1 MTEIRG
7 IYTLW
12 LREVKRYVR
21 DRARIVSSFVQ
32 PLLWLVIFGSA
43 LSALVRISIP
53 GLTYQQYIFP
63 GIIGQTLLFTSM
75 FIGISVIWD
84 REFGFLKEIMV
95 APISRFSVFAGKLLG
110 ASTDAMIQGIFVF
123 VLGALLGITSNPL
136 ILGEALPVMILITF
150 GLVSIGLTVASFMQ
164 SLESFGLIVN
174 FINMPMFFLSGAI
187 FLIRG
192 PGVPSWLQIVASCN
206 PFTYAVDALRTVT
219 LGGSWQPLYPLY
231 VELLVVT
238 CFDLA
243 MIAIGT
249 WAFGRRK

>member
-12 LREVKRYVR
+12 LREIKRYIR

-43 LSALVRISIP
+43 LGALVRIPIP
-53 GLTYQQYIFP
+53 GLTYQQYILP
-63 GIIGQTLLFTSM
+63 GIVGQTLLFTSI

-110 ASTDAMIQGIFVF
+110 ASTDAMIQGILVF

-136 ILGEALPVMILITF
+136 IIVEALPVMILITF
-150 GLVSIGLTVASFMQ
+150 GLVSIGLTVASFME

-192 PGVPSWLQIVASCN
+192 PGVPSWLQIAAICN
-206 PFTYAVDALRTVT
+206 PFTYAVDALRTVI

-231 VELLVVT
+231 VELLVVAS
-238 CFDLA
+238 FDLA
-243 MIAIGT
+243 LIAVGT

>member
-95 APISRFSVFAGKLLG
+95 APISRFSVFTGKLLG

-206 PFTYAVDALRTVT
+206 PFTYAVDALRTVI

-231 VELLVVT
+231 VDLLVVA

>member
-192 PGVPSWLQIVASCN
+192 PGVPSWLQIVASLN
-206 PFTYAVDALRTVT
+206 PFTYAVDALRTVI

>member
-12 LREVKRYVR
+12 LREIKRYLR

-43 LSALVRISIP
+43 LSTLIRIPMP

-63 GIIGQTLLFTSM
+63 GIIGQTLLFTSI

-95 APISRFSVFAGKLLG
+95 APISRFSVFTGKLLG
-110 ASTDAMIQGIFVF
+110 ASTDALIQGILVF

-136 ILGEALPVMILITF
+136 IIAEALPVMILITF
-150 GLVSIGLTVASFMQ
+150 GLVSIGLTVASFIE

-174 FINMPMFFLSGAI
+174 FINMPMFFLSGAL
-187 FLIRG
+187 FPVRG
-192 PGVPSWLQIVASCN
+192 PGVPSWLQIAASCN
-206 PFTYAVDALRTVT
+206 PFTYAVDALRTVI

>member
-110 ASTDAMIQGIFVF
+110 ASTDALIQGIFVF

-206 PFTYAVDALRTVT
+206 PFTYAVDALRTVI

-231 VELLVVT
+231 VDLLVVA

>member
-21 DRARIVSSFVQ
+21 DKARIVSSFVQ

-43 LSALVRISIP
+43 LRVLVSI
-53 GLTYQQYIFP
+53 GKLTYQQYIFP
-63 GIIGQTLLFTSM
+63 GIVGQTLLFTSI

-95 APISRFSVFAGKLLG
+95 APISRFSVFAGKILG
-110 ASTDAMIQGIFVF
+110 ASTDAMIQGILVF
-123 VLGALLGITSNPL
+123 VLGALLGITFNPL
-136 ILGEALPVMILITF
+136 IFLEALPVMVLITF
-150 GLVSIGLTVASFMQ
+150 GLVSIGLTVASFIE

-174 FINMPMFFLSGAI
+174 FINMPMFFLSGAL
-187 FLIRG
+187 FPVRG
-192 PGVPSWLQIVASCN
+192 AGVPSWLQIAASCN
-206 PFTYAVDALRTVT
+206 PFTYAVDALRTVI
-219 LGGSWQPLYPLY
+219 LGGSWQPLFPLY
-231 VELLVVT
+231 VELFLVT

-243 MIAIGT
+243 MMAIGT
-249 WAFGRRK
+249 WAFSRRK

>member
-12 LREVKRYVR
+12 LREIKRYLR

-43 LSALVRISIP
+43 LRVLVSI
-53 GLTYQQYIFP
+53 GELTYQQYIFP
-63 GIIGQTLLFTSM
+63 GIVGQTLLFTSI

-95 APISRFSVFAGKLLG
+95 APISRFSVFTGKLLG
-110 ASTDAMIQGIFVF
+110 ASTDAMIQGILVF
-123 VLGALLGITSNPL
+123 VLGALLGITVNPL
-136 ILGEALPVMILITF
+136 ILGEALPVMLLITF
-150 GLVSIGLTVASFMQ
+150 GLVSVGLIVASFIE

-174 FINMPMFFLSGAI
+174 FINMPMFFLSGAL
-187 FLIRG
+187 FPVRG
-192 PGVPSWLQIVASCN
+192 AGVPNWLQIAASCN
-206 PFTYAVDALRTVT
+206 PFTYAVDALRTVI
-219 LGGSWQPLYPLY
+219 LGGSWQPLFPLY

-243 MIAIGT
+243 MITIGT

>member
-12 LREVKRYVR
+12 LREIKRYLR

-43 LSALVRISIP
+43 LRVLVSI
-53 GLTYQQYIFP
+53 GELTYQQYIFP
-63 GIIGQTLLFTSM
+63 GIVGQTLLFTSI

-95 APISRFSVFAGKLLG
+95 APISRFSVFTGKLLG
-110 ASTDAMIQGIFVF
+110 ASTDAMIQGILVF
-123 VLGALLGITSNPL
+123 VLGALLGITDNPL
-136 ILGEALPVMILITF
+136 ILGEALPVMLLVTF
-150 GLVSIGLTVASFMQ
+150 GLVSVGLIVASFIE

-174 FINMPMFFLSGAI
+174 FINMPMFFLSGAL
-187 FLIRG
+187 FPVRG
-192 PGVPSWLQIVASCN
+192 AGVPNWLQIAASCN
-206 PFTYAVDALRTVT
+206 PFTYAVDALRTVI
-219 LGGSWQPLYPLY
+219 LGGSWQPLFPLY

-243 MIAIGT
+243 MITIGT

>member
-1 MTEIRG
+1 MTELRG

-12 LREVKRYVR
+12 LREIKRYVR
-21 DRARIVSSFVQ
+21 DKARIVSSFVQ

-43 LSALVRISIP
+43 LGTLVHIP
-53 GLTYQQYIFP
+53 EGFSYQQYILP
-63 GIIGQTLLFTSM
+63 GIVGQTLLFTSM

-95 APISRFSVFAGKLLG
+95 APISRFSVFTGKLLG
-110 ASTDAMIQGIFVF
+110 ASTDAMIQGILVF
-123 VLGALLGITSNPL
+123 VLGALLGITTNPL
-136 ILGEALPVMILITF
+136 IVAEALPVMVLVTF

-187 FLIRG
+187 FLVRG
-192 PGVPSWLQIVASCN
+192 TGVPSWLQIAAICN
-206 PFTYAVDALRTVT
+206 PFTYAVDALRTVI

-231 VELLVVT
+231 VELLIVT

>member
-1 MTEIRG
+1 
-7 IYTLW
+7 
-12 LREVKRYVR
+12 
-21 DRARIVSSFVQ
+21 
-32 PLLWLVIFGSA
+32 
-43 LSALVRISIP
+43 
-53 GLTYQQYIFP
+53 
-63 GIIGQTLLFTSM
+63 
-75 FIGISVIWD
+75 
-84 REFGFLKEIMV
+84 
-95 APISRFSVFAGKLLG
+95 
-110 ASTDAMIQGIFVF
+110 
-123 VLGALLGITSNPL
+123 
-136 ILGEALPVMILITF
+136 MILVTF
-150 GLVSIGLTVASFMQ
+150 GLVSIGLTVASFME

-192 PGVPSWLQIVASCN
+192 PGVPSWLQIVASLN
-206 PFTYAVDALRTVT
+206 PFTYAVDALRTVI